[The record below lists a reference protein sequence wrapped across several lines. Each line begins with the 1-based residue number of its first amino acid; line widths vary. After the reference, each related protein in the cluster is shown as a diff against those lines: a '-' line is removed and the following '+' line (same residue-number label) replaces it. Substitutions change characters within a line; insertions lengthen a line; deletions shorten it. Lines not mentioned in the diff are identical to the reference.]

1 MKPIVG
7 LCGGIGAGKSTV
19 AGLLAE
25 HGALVIASDELNHQ
39 ILKRP
44 EVARQLAEWW
54 GAEVLQPDGAVDR
67 GRVAQRIF
75 EQPAERERLERL
87 VYPLIAELR
96 EDMIKR
102 GFENPAVTII
112 VLDSPLLFESNLDRR
127 CDKVVFVE
135 TGEDR
140 RRDRLIESRGW
151 NVQEL
156 ERRARWQLPVDA
168 KRARSDFILRND
180 GSLADLRR
188 NVTNLYQN
196 LVGRDSSVE

>member
-25 HGALVIASDELNHQ
+25 QGALVIASDELNHQ
-39 ILKRP
+39 ILRRP

-54 GAEVLQPDGAVDR
+54 GPDVLQPDGAVDR
-67 GRVAQRIF
+67 ARVAQRVF
-75 EQPAERERLERL
+75 DEPAERERLERL

-127 CDKVVFVE
+127 CDRVVFVE

-151 NVQEL
+151 NVEEL
-156 ERRARWQLPVDA
+156 ERRARWQLPVA
-168 KRARSDFILRND
+168 EKRARSDFILRND

-196 LVGRDSSVE
+196 LVRRDSSVE